1 LTINYFYSPLNL
13 LLVKHLRDEVG
24 NKNFGN
30 RVKKIRLDI
39 KMTQEA
45 VALEAGIEPMHLN

>member
-1 LTINYFYSPLNL
+1 MTINYFYSPLNL